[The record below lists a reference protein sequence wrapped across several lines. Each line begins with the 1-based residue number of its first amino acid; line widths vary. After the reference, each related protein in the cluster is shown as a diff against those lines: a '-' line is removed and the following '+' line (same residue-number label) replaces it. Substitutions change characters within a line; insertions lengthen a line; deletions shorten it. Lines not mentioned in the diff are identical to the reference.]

1 MSPLYWFIL
10 AYMVVGVIV
19 SAWVLHKDKKEQ
31 RVDLQGTLLDIQ
43 RRTDRSIASSS
54 ADTIGTALGYLVG
67 TLLWPI
73 TVVNLRKEK
82 VQRQATKVSASAE
95 GRVVRTPDRDDGD

>member
-10 AYMVVGVIV
+10 GYLAIGGIVVT
-19 SAWVLHKDKKEQ
+19 WVHQKEKKDQ
-31 RVDLQGTLLDIQ
+31 RVDLQSTLLDIQ
-43 RRTDRSIASSS
+43 RRADRSLAPNS

-73 TVVNLRKEK
+73 ILVNLRKEK
-82 VQRQATKVSASAE
+82 MRQAVKVSSPAE
-95 GRVVRTPDRDDGD
+95 GRVVRTPAEHDGS